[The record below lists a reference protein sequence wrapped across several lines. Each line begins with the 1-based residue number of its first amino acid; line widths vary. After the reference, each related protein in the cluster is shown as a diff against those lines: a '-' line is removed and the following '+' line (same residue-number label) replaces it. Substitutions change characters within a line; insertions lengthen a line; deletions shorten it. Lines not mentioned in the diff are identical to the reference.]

1 MRPAPLAVLVTLAVV
16 LALPLTAVASA
27 QQEDRIVLTVG
38 TEDVDSFSPLIG
50 VEVPDFEAW
59 NLHYA
64 TLTDKAADD
73 FATIPGL
80 AESWEASEDGKT
92 YTYTLREGLLWSDGE
107 ALTADDVVFN
117 IERGRDE
124 EWLNHYS
131 AVQNLSARAV
141 DERTVE
147 ITSSVPDPKLPT
159 MDIYLLPEHVW
170 GELDEAAI
178 TKYKGLDG
186 VGSGPFTL
194 AEYEPG
200 QFWRMVAN
208 ENYWAGRP
216 KYDEVVFRIFN
227 NADAMVSALEKGEID
242 AAQDVPAS
250 SFERLSTT
258 EGIVTVEG
266 QQGNVDEVAING
278 GAGLKD
284 PHPALLDLR
293 VRQAIA
299 HSIDKQTIIDQVNSG
314 IGEPALTFSP
324 SADPSWTPEIPVE
337 EQYTFDLDRANQIL
351 DDAGY
356 ADADGDGVREM
367 PGGGNPLNF
376 TFAVRTDSAGREAD
390 RRLRQGLARGRRDPD
405 HVRPDEREQAHRGDR
420 EGRLRPVPLVVDAVR
435 RPGPDAL
442 LLPVQPARVRSR
454 EPHGLLERRQ
464 LVQSRVRQACT
475 SGRTSSSIPRRRRE
489 IAHQML
495 TLFYKSAVYNNI
507 SKNPDL
513 QAYRTDRFE
522 GWLQQ
527 PADVGPGDLLEHVAH
542 VLQPD
547 SARVGGR
554 RRRWALDRC
563 ARRADPRGR
572 RGWSEASG
580 WCSRAGARRRSA
592 SSGERAGRTG
602 MNARFVVGKV
612 LGRPGDARVR
622 ARLQLL
628 SLPRRRGRPGRE
640 PLPRTESDAG
650 AARRAPSGVRARRLP
665 ARAVRSLRR
674 ADAPAQSRPLVHDE
688 PARQR
693 RDPAGGAGHARARRC
708 RHDPVDRLRD
718 LVRHPRGL
726 APRDDAG
733 PRAHVGVD
741 GHLVHARVLARDAAV
756 DVLRA
761 CGSACS
767 RREGSPT
774 RPPTRPGSRSSST
787 RPGT

>member
-1 MRPAPLAVLVTLAVV
+1 M
-16 LALPLTAVASA
+16 
-27 QQEDRIVLTVG
+27 
-38 TEDVDSFSPLIG
+38 
-50 VEVPDFEAW
+50 
-59 NLHYA
+59 
-64 TLTDKAADD
+64 
-73 FATIPGL
+73 
-80 AESWEASEDGKT
+80 
-92 YTYTLREGLLWSDGE
+92 
-107 ALTADDVVFN
+107 
-117 IERGRDE
+117 
-124 EWLNHYS
+124 
-131 AVQNLSARAV
+131 QNLSARAV

-376 TFAVRTDSAGREAD
+376 TFAVRTDSQVAKPIAD
-390 RRLRQGLARGRRDPD
+390 FVKGWLEDVGIQITYDLMSESKLTEVIGKGDYDLFHWSWTPYVDPD
-405 HVRPDEREQAHRGDR
+405 PMLSYFQCSQLASDPENPTDYWNDANWCNPAYDR
-420 EGRLRPVPLVVDAVR
+420 MYK
-435 RPGPDAL
+435 
-442 LLPVQPARVRSR
+442 
-454 EPHGLLERRQ
+454 RQ
-464 LVQSRVRQACT
+464 NVELD
-475 SGRTSSSIPRRRRE
+475 PERRRE

-527 PADVGPGDLLEHVAH
+527 PADVGPVIFSNTSPSYFNLTPLASAGDSGGGLSTAALVALILAG
-542 VLQPD
+542 VAL
-547 SARVGGR
+547 VGGVG
-554 RRRWALDRC
+554 LVL
-563 ARRADPRGR
+563 
-572 RGWSEASG
+572 
-580 WCSRAGARRRSA
+580 ARRRSA
-592 SSGERAGRTG
+592 EER
-602 MNARFVVGKV
+602 
-612 LGRPGDARVR
+612 
-622 ARLQLL
+622 
-628 SLPRRRGRPGRE
+628 E
-640 PLPRTESDAG
+640 
-650 AARRAPSGVRARRLP
+650 
-665 ARAVRSLRR
+665 
-674 ADAPAQSRPLVHDE
+674 
-688 PARQR
+688 
-693 RDPAGGAGHARARRC
+693 
-708 RHDPVDRLRD
+708 
-718 LVRHPRGL
+718 
-726 APRDDAG
+726 
-733 PRAHVGVD
+733 
-741 GHLVHARVLARDAAV
+741 
-756 DVLRA
+756 
-761 CGSACS
+761 
-767 RREGSPT
+767 
-774 RPPTRPGSRSSST
+774 
-787 RPGT
+787 